1 MNSVT
6 IVLTAKQKVELGQEK
21 IGPLTKDG
29 LLVKTR
35 KSLISSGTESICF
48 NSDMDEGSHWA
59 GWVKYP
65 FYLGYSNVGE
75 IIDTG
80 QQVGNYKI
88 GDRVFSSTS
97 HRQFT
102 ILTGKPVKIPPDIS
116 DESALWSK
124 LATIAQTGVR
134 RAEISMG
141 ARALIIGAG
150 PLGQL
155 LSQYVQLMGAET
167 VMVVDPIESRL
178 KVAHEH
184 GATEIFT
191 GNASEAFSFVEDN
204 TNGNLADVVFD
215 ATGHF
220 SVFPMA
226 LKLTRRFGTLILIG
240 DSPHPSKQT
249 LTADVL
255 TRQITVRGTHNEIM
269 PPHVENWTTSRQIE
283 LFFTYIKRKQMKVED
298 LITETYSPE
307 NAPDV
312 YSKLA
317 VSRGESI
324 GVVFDWDQIDSSKKT

>member
-1 MNSVT
+1 MN
-6 IVLTAKQKVELGQEK
+6 IVLTGKQKVELHEEK
-21 IGPLTKDG
+21 IGPLPKDG

-75 IIDTG
+75 ILETS
-80 QQVGNYKI
+80 QQLDNYNA
-88 GDRVFSSTS
+88 GDRVFSSAN
-97 HRQFT
+97 HRQFA
-102 ILTGKPVKIPPDIS
+102 ILTGKPVKIPPEIS

-134 RAEISMG
+134 RAEIKMG
-141 ARALIIGAG
+141 ARVLIIGAG

-155 LSQYVQLMGAET
+155 LSQYVQLMGAEII
-167 VMVVDPIESRL
+167 MIVDPIESRL
-178 KVAHEH
+178 KVAHIH
-184 GATEIFT
+184 GATDVFS
-191 GNASEAFSFVEDN
+191 GSASEAISFVEEN

-226 LKLTRRFGTLILIG
+226 LKLTRRFGMLILIG

-249 LTADVL
+249 LTADLL
-255 TRQITVRGTHNEIM
+255 TRQITIRGTHNEVM
-269 PPHVENWTTSRQIE
+269 PPDIENWTTSRQIE
-283 LFFTYIKRKQMKVED
+283 LFFTYLKRTKMNVEN

-307 NAPDV
+307 KAPDV
-312 YSKLA
+312 YAQLGK
-317 VSRGESI
+317 SRGESI
-324 GVVFDWDQIDSSKKT
+324 GVVFDWNRINSQPKT